1 MRPILVSVVLMATV
15 MGAAAPHSSFAAAP
29 ATASSSQA
37 SQTPAAPAP
46 AVSPAMA
53 ASPAA
58 ASPAAEAAI
67 PAVIPPGA
75 KPEDVRPTPVP
86 GLFEVRRGAEVL
98 YMTQD
103 GKYALIG
110 DLYQLS
116 THNNLTEERRRE
128 LRMKLIGAVPESN
141 MLVFGPE
148 QAKYTI
154 TVFTDVDCVYCRAL
168 HKQIADYNR
177 LGIRVRY
184 MFFPRTG
191 PDTESWHKA
200 EQVWCSPDRKAAL
213 TRAKLGQELD
223 TRVCANTPVA
233 QEYALGKAVGI
244 TGTPGI
250 VTSTGDL
257 LPGYLPPEAMLE
269 ELKDEAAGSHG

>member
-1 MRPILVSVVLMATV
+1 MAAMRSILSRLALMALAAQSLSLVAATP
-15 MGAAAPHSSFAAAP
+15 AAAS
-29 ATASSSQA
+29 
-37 SQTPAAPAP
+37 SQTPVAP
-46 AVSPAMA
+46 
-53 ASPAA
+53 PAA
-58 ASPAAEAAI
+58 ASPATETAVPAA
-67 PAVIPPGA
+67 VPPGA

-200 EQVWCSPDRKAAL
+200 EQVWCSTDRKAAL
-213 TRAKLGQELD
+213 TRAKLGQTLEA
-223 TRVCANTPVA
+223 RACGNTPVA

>member
-1 MRPILVSVVLMATV
+1 MAAMRSILLTFALTL
-15 MGAAAPHSSFAAAP
+15 AAAHAALA
-29 ATASSSQA
+29 
-37 SQTPAAPAP
+37 AAPAP
-46 AVSPAMA
+46 ASSQTPVAPAPA
-53 ASPAA
+53 ASPAV
-58 ASPAAEAAI
+58 ET
-67 PAVIPPGA
+67 AVPGAMPPGA

-86 GLFEVRRGAEVL
+86 GLYEVRRGAEVL

-141 MLVFGPE
+141 MLVFGPDRP
-148 QAKYTI
+148 KYTI

-200 EQVWCSPDRKAAL
+200 EQVWCSSDRKAAL
-213 TRAKLGQELD
+213 TRAKLGQALD
-223 TRVCANTPVA
+223 ARVCPNTPVA
-233 QEYALGKAVGI
+233 EEYALGKAVGI

-250 VTSTGDL
+250 VTSSGDL
-257 LPGYLPPEAMLE
+257 LPGYLPPEAMFE

>member
-1 MRPILVSVVLMATV
+1 MAAMRPILLALTLTL
-15 MGAAAPHSSFAAAP
+15 AAAHAALA
-29 ATASSSQA
+29 
-37 SQTPAAPAP
+37 AAPAP
-46 AVSPAMA
+46 AASQTPVTPPPA
-53 ASPAA
+53 ASPA
-58 ASPAAEAAI
+58 SESAI
-67 PAVIPPGA
+67 HSAMPPGA

-86 GLFEVRRGAEVL
+86 GLYEVRRGAEVL

-128 LRMKLIGAVPESN
+128 LRLKLIGAVPESN
-141 MLVFGPE
+141 MLVFGPDRP
-148 QAKYTI
+148 KYTI

-184 MFFPRTG
+184 LFFPRTG
-191 PDTESWHKA
+191 PDTDSWHKA
-200 EQVWCSPDRKAAL
+200 EQVWCSSDRKAAL
-213 TRAKLGQELD
+213 TRAKLGQALEAP
-223 TRVCANTPVA
+223 VCPNTPVA
-233 QEYALGKAVGI
+233 QDYALGKAVGI

-250 VTSTGDL
+250 VTSNGDI

>member
-1 MRPILVSVVLMATV
+1 MFGMRAFRSRLTQAGLTLAALT
-15 MGAAAPHSSFAAAP
+15 AAAAFAAAP
-29 ATASSSQA
+29 AATSSN
-37 SQTPAAPAP
+37 TPVAP
-46 AVSPAMA
+46 
-53 ASPAA
+53 PAA
-58 ASPAAEAAI
+58 ASPATDTAI
-67 PAVIPPGA
+67 PAAIPPGA

-86 GLFEVRRGAEVL
+86 GLFEVRRGADVL

-116 THNNLTEERRRE
+116 THNNLTEDRRRQ
-128 LRMKLIGAVPESN
+128 LRMKLIGSVPESS
-141 MLVFGPE
+141 MLVFSPE
-148 QAKYTI
+148 EPKYTI

-200 EQVWCSPDRKAAL
+200 EQVWCSSDRKAAL
-213 TRAKLGQELD
+213 TRAKLGQPL
-223 TRVCANTPVA
+223 TTPVCANTPVA

-250 VTSTGDL
+250 VTSSGDL
-257 LPGYLPPEAMLE
+257 LPGYMPPEAMLE
-269 ELKDEAAGSHG
+269 ELKAEAAGAHG